1 MRIVFWQ
8 NCLSPHQLPYIVH
21 LMDDKRVDEVV
32 VVTEESISDERKKMG
47 WELGCYPQIEKCS
60 IIISPNND
68 KIRALFNM
76 READSWHLFSGIHGF
91 PFIFHC
97 FKISLVYNIKRGIV
111 TECPYTYAFG
121 SNNGKPL
128 WLHSIRFFLQDYKY
142 AKYIDKVF
150 AMGNRATKYFKSV
163 YSKWN
168 VYPFMYC
175 TQPKEK
181 NNLITNQ
188 TATTKFLFV
197 GSLSYRKSPK
207 IISSSLV
214 SCIKNNSKFD
224 CHVTYVGDGNRRID
238 LENYIIKN
246 NLKSYVTLTGFQP
259 QTEIPTW
266 MSKNDILI
274 LPSIHDGWGAVV
286 NEALQTGMYVI
297 CSNTCGAADLLK
309 DERIGKVF
317 HVNNEQQLSEI
328 MQWCHDNIDTI
339 RRDRFFRQQWADKHI
354 SGRVLAKYMIN
365 CLSENK

>member
-150 AMGNRATKYFKSV
+150 ALS
-163 YSKWN
+163 
-168 VYPFMYC
+168 
-175 TQPKEK
+175 
-181 NNLITNQ
+181 LI
-188 TATTKFLFV
+188 
-197 GSLSYRKSPK
+197 
-207 IISSSLV
+207 
-214 SCIKNNSKFD
+214 
-224 CHVTYVGDGNRRID
+224 
-238 LENYIIKN
+238 
-246 NLKSYVTLTGFQP
+246 
-259 QTEIPTW
+259 
-266 MSKNDILI
+266 
-274 LPSIHDGWGAVV
+274 
-286 NEALQTGMYVI
+286 
-297 CSNTCGAADLLK
+297 
-309 DERIGKVF
+309 
-317 HVNNEQQLSEI
+317 
-328 MQWCHDNIDTI
+328 
-339 RRDRFFRQQWADKHI
+339 HI
-354 SGRVLAKYMIN
+354 
-365 CLSENK
+365 

>member
-47 WELGCYPQIEKCS
+47 WELGCYPQTEKCS

-181 NNLITNQ
+181 NNLIANQ

-238 LENYIIKN
+238 LEN
-246 NLKSYVTLTGFQP
+246 
-259 QTEIPTW
+259 
-266 MSKNDILI
+266 
-274 LPSIHDGWGAVV
+274 
-286 NEALQTGMYVI
+286 
-297 CSNTCGAADLLK
+297 
-309 DERIGKVF
+309 
-317 HVNNEQQLSEI
+317 
-328 MQWCHDNIDTI
+328 
-339 RRDRFFRQQWADKHI
+339 
-354 SGRVLAKYMIN
+354 
-365 CLSENK
+365 

>member
-181 NNLITNQ
+181 NNLIT
-188 TATTKFLFV
+188 
-197 GSLSYRKSPK
+197 
-207 IISSSLV
+207 
-214 SCIKNNSKFD
+214 
-224 CHVTYVGDGNRRID
+224 
-238 LENYIIKN
+238 
-246 NLKSYVTLTGFQP
+246 
-259 QTEIPTW
+259 
-266 MSKNDILI
+266 
-274 LPSIHDGWGAVV
+274 
-286 NEALQTGMYVI
+286 
-297 CSNTCGAADLLK
+297 
-309 DERIGKVF
+309 
-317 HVNNEQQLSEI
+317 
-328 MQWCHDNIDTI
+328 
-339 RRDRFFRQQWADKHI
+339 
-354 SGRVLAKYMIN
+354 
-365 CLSENK
+365 